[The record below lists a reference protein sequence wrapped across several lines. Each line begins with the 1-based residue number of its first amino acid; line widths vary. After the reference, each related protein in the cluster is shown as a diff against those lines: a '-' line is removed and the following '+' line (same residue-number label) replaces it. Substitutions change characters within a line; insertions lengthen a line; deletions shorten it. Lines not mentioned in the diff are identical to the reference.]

1 MKIRILYFASLRES
15 IGEATQDF
23 DLPDTVRTVGDLRRY
38 LQQKGEP
45 WKSAFSDSRA
55 ARAAVNKV
63 YANDNAPLVEGA
75 EVAFFPPVT
84 GG

>member
-1 MKIRILYFASLRES
+1 MRIRILYFASLRES
-15 IGEATQDF
+15 IGETTQDC
-23 DLPDTVRTVGDLRRY
+23 DLPDTVKTVGDLRHY
-38 LQQKGEP
+38 LQNKGEP
-45 WKSAFSDSRA
+45 WRSAFADARA

-63 YANDNAPLVEGA
+63 YANDQTVLVEGA